1 MNVKMSSDERLVTLR
16 EIAHECFGVETFS
29 LSGQAPDAPVV
40 VSAESIVRAL
50 ESAYDIGLI
59 AGYRLNRIHAAH
71 SVYERRTHDASAHAD
86 VHA

>member
-1 MNVKMSSDERLVTLR
+1 MTMNVQGDERLMTLR

-29 LSGQAPDAPVV
+29 LSGEAPDAPLVV
-40 VSAESIVRAL
+40 CAESIVRAL

-59 AGYRLNRIHAAH
+59 AGYRLNRTHTIHPLQ
-71 SVYERRTHDASAHAD
+71 ERCTHDARARAD